1 MDKERD
7 NSPDFT
13 LFEDTSFS
21 DLMKDIYITSK
32 KKDEQ
37 IYGLIEYLKPL
48 VHTIKDAEV
57 AAPLIKEYLDVSV
70 RNDEQLVKLA
80 SVVQRHLAAFA
91 RTKSNNVDSEFML
104 SEEEKQQ
111 LLGAALEDELK
122 QLAKQN

>member
-48 VHTIKDAEV
+48 VRTIKDAEV

>member
-1 MDKERD
+1 MEKERD

-21 DLMKDIYITSK
+21 DLMKDIYDTSK
-32 KKDEQ
+32 KKDQQ
-37 IYGLIEYLKPL
+37 IYGLIEFLKPL
-48 VHTIKDAEV
+48 ISNIRDAEV

-91 RTKSNNVDSEFML
+91 RTRSNSTDSEFML